1 MWNWWWAS
9 AWRCSSRA
17 GSRRRRYLL
26 AAVLAPYAVSEV
38 SAAVIWRFL
47 FDADVG
53 PVTVALQ
60 AVGLPT
66 LEWSVV
72 PAHGLLI
79 VALLSIW
86 LHLPFTFIILYAAR
100 LAIPTQ
106 LYEAARV
113 DAVSALQ
120 TFRYITLPLLM
131 PAILVAMLFRY
142 IFAFRLFS
150 EVWLMTQGGPA
161 RSTEVLAVYLY
172 LDAFRFSAFGSAAAT
187 GWLMVADIAAAGRR
201 LPVGPAPAD
210 DERCGAKRVAVGVG
224 KAAAVAV
231 ILLWSLVPIAFIL
244 VSSFK
249 PSADIF
255 AVPPRL
261 TFAPTVKHFV
271 DLWAQLERLLHGP
284 AQQRHRHRRRHA
296 ARRRREHHG
305 RLCLLALS
313 QPRTWPAPRSFSLR
327 SACCRRS

>member
-1 MWNWWWAS
+1 VVHVELVVGLGMALLFAS
-9 AWRCSSRA
+9 GLPA
-17 GSRRRRYLL
+17 RRWLL

-60 AVGLPT
+60 ALGLPT

-79 VALLSIW
+79 IALLSIW

-187 GWLMVADIAAAGRR
+187 GWLMVLIS
-201 LPVGPAPAD
+201 LVL
-210 DERCGAKRVAVGVG
+210 GVG
-224 KAAAVAV
+224 Y
-231 ILLWSLVPIAFIL
+231 LWGL
-244 VSSFK
+244 
-249 PSADIF
+249 
-255 AVPPRL
+255 
-261 TFAPTVKHFV
+261 
-271 DLWAQLERLLHGP
+271 
-284 AQQRHRHRRRHA
+284 RRQMMSDA
-296 ARRRREHHG
+296 G
-305 RLCLLALS
+305 
-313 QPRTWPAPRSFSLR
+313 
-327 SACCRRS
+327 